1 MEVPIMYNDEEMF
14 STVDMDDEIQKR
26 KELIEEVKNIDADS
40 NWNEIYRKISD
51 VRKQWRRLSSWES
64 AYEDSLNEKFESYV
78 DALYAKR
85 NEVFKNASKIKEDII
100 AQAKKVADSK
110 EWKKATDEMNELM
123 NQWKQAGSAGKDV
136 DDALWE
142 KFNETRQLFFD
153 RKQEYWKDMQSKFS
167 NAKQVK
173 EDLIDQAKELADST
187 EWQKTSNKFKELMDS
202 WKSVGSAGRELED
215 ELWTKFNDYRQAFY
229 SARNEY
235 YEKLHELQDQNYDA
249 KMELVNRAKLIAQTK
264 DYSRENTTQMKN
276 LSAEWKTI
284 GSCRKEKEDTV
295 WKAFREQMDFYFD
308 GLRAMNEQR
317 HLEWKQRMMD
327 TRTRKD
333 NMIQEQKR
341 QIKRMQEEI
350 GNVLGERAILEL
362 EEQIEDKKE
371 FIKELEAQL
380 EDIDKQLEK

>member
-1 MEVPIMYNDEEMF
+1 MYNDEEMF

-142 KFNETRQLFFD
+142 RFNETRQLFFD